1 MGVLIEQIVV
11 PIPSPAIIMGAGF
24 LLIPAA
30 ATWASALGTTSLQI
44 VLPGVAASTLGAI
57 GTYAVGRYGGKAFVD
72 RFDRFLGFNWK
83 DVESLSAH
91 FSRRGEA
98 TSLFLLRAAPIVP
111 LSLIS
116 VVSGVL
122 EIPPRLFVR
131 WSVLGTIPRCYLLGV
146 LGWQMGA
153 KALFFAKGVDRYET
167 LFSGVIVAGVV
178 GGILA
183 GPPPRPKGTGGK
195 KLGGNPG
202 AGGQGLEKS
211 GHFPGGAIDAH
222 VRGHGQSPPHQR
234 GAPPGIAES
243 LAEGLEGA
251 QE

>member
-1 MGVLIEQIVV
+1 MIGPLTQWILDALRTHGGWSVFVGVLIEQIVV

-24 LLIPAA
+24 LLIPAGA
-30 ATWASALGTTSLQI
+30 PWASAFGTASLQI

-72 RFDRFLGFNWK
+72 RFERFLGFNWK
-83 DVESLSAH
+83 DVESLGAH

-122 EIPPRLFVR
+122 EIPPRLFVL

-146 LGWQMGA
+146 LGWQMGS
-153 KALFFAKGVDRYET
+153 KALFFAKGVDRFET
-167 LFSGVIVAGVV
+167 LFSGLIAAGVV
-178 GGILA
+178 GGILWI
-183 GPPPRPKGTGGK
+183 RRRVRKG
-195 KLGGNPG
+195 
-202 AGGQGLEKS
+202 
-211 GHFPGGAIDAH
+211 
-222 VRGHGQSPPHQR
+222 
-234 GAPPGIAES
+234 
-243 LAEGLEGA
+243 LAEKN
-251 QE
+251 